1 MNIKRNTHIA
11 FVTAVATASLT
22 GPALAASGPAAGP
35 SSLSNGKPK
44 PVVVWDHAAW
54 RHCWAT
60 TYAQWRKDGS
70 SPQNATTAADWTCG
84 SAPTK

>member
-1 MNIKRNTHIA
+1 MNIKRNIHIA
-11 FVTAVATASLT
+11 LVTAVATVGL
-22 GPALAASGPAAGP
+22 SGPAMAFGP
-35 SSLSNGKPK
+35 APANTTISNGKPK

-54 RHCWAT
+54 KKCWAT
-60 TYAQWRKDGS
+60 TYAQWREDGS